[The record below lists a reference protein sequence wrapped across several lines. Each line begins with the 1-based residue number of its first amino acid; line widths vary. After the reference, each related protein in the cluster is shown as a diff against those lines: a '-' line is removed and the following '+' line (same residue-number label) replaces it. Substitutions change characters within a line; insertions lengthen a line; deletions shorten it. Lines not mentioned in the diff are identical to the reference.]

1 MLRAR
6 ALDGLL
12 DERCLEKKC
21 FVPLEIPS
29 GTHFEEMLLGFEIG
43 DTFSHDRL
51 SRQ

>member
-6 ALDGLL
+6 ALDGLQ
-12 DERCLEKKC
+12 DERCLEKNV
-21 FVPLEIPS
+21 FFPFEIPL